1 MKYETIN
8 KPMTCKLRTNFKQ
21 TFHIWHK
28 NYIHT
33 LNRRFTSDIIAGNVA
48 CGDATFNVAIILA
61 AYDNIYFWQPSQM
74 KKKNIIIIKK

>member
-1 MKYETIN
+1 MKYYRGVDRI
-8 KPMTCKLRTNFKQ
+8 
-21 TFHIWHK
+21 IWVGIDK

-61 AYDNIYFWQPSQM
+61 AYDNIYF
-74 KKKNIIIIKK
+74 